1 MTVVT
6 GAGAG
11 LADELQGFVELL
23 ERQDRREAIRTAVR
37 LVQDGMSVADFILGI
52 LGPALARL
60 SQRMWERGQW
70 TPAYQQTAT
79 EIADTLL
86 AVAAANAP
94 KGTADGRL
102 VVCVAE
108 RDSQNLPARM
118 LCELLRAQGFKVT
131 FLGTPTMTSG
141 VVRMLQQMEADALLV
156 SCAIP
161 INLPSTVSLLAAAHE
176 VDVPVLAAGRG
187 FGPDDVRA
195 TRLGADLWTPALDAV
210 QAAVDRFRGG
220 HWSLRACT
228 AELAQSQ
235 EIAAIR
241 PQLTEE
247 LAESFEYRSGHLL
260 PRGPRSQRAL
270 RTDMGQLLR
279 WLEAAVLCDER
290 ILPEFVEGLT
300 VRAQHRQQDV
310 RVIPTMLRS
319 IEDRLGFDIPAVVA
333 PLSAAQ
339 GVARLAA

>member
-1 MTVVT
+1 MTA
-6 GAGAG
+6 GAGA
-11 LADELQGFVELL
+11 AAEELPRFVDLL
-23 ERQDRREAIRTAVR
+23 ERQDRRETIRTAVR
-37 LVQDGMSVADFILGI
+37 LINDGLPVPDFILGI
-52 LGPALARL
+52 LGPALAQL
-60 SQRMWERGQW
+60 SQGMWERGQW
-70 TPAYQQTAT
+70 TPAYQQAAT

-94 KGTADGRL
+94 AGGAEGRL

-118 LCELLRAQGFKVT
+118 LCELLRAQGFRVT

-161 INLPSTVSLLAAAHE
+161 VNLPGTVPLLAAAHG
-176 VDVPVLAAGRG
+176 VRVPVLAAGRG
-187 FGPDDVRA
+187 FGPDDRRG
-195 TRLGADLWTPALDAV
+195 TCLGAEVWAPDLEAV
-210 QAAVDRFRGG
+210 EAAVRRFRQGDLA
-220 HWSLRACT
+220 LRPST

-241 PQLTEE
+241 PQLAEE
-247 LAESFEYRSGHLL
+247 LAESFEYLNGHLL
-260 PRGPRSQRAL
+260 PRGPRTRRAL
-270 RTDMGQLLR
+270 RADMGELLR

-290 ILPEFVEGLT
+290 ILPEYVQGLMQ
-300 VRAQHRQQDV
+300 RAQHRRQDV

-319 IEDRLGFDIPAVVA
+319 IEDRMAFDVPAVIE
-333 PLSAAQ
+333 PLGAAQ
-339 GVARLAA
+339 LVARLAA